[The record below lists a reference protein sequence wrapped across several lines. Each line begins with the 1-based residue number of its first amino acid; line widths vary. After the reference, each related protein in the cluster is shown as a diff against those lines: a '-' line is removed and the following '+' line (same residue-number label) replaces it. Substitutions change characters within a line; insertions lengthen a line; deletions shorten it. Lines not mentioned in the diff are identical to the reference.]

1 VNDHKY
7 GRSETDGMDHDSYL
21 RTIGLP
27 EFADRASDA
36 ARRGASLVSR
46 PPHATVTRETVEDR
60 YVYPVP
66 ELGDDG
72 TCGVGLADE
81 PYNLAPICG
90 LDYDPERL
98 RDHPN
103 TARLVALHETVEG
116 LAEETGAD
124 WLGVYRRATNAD
136 GEDVL
141 VKEAYVGEPS
151 RAEFPLTESF
161 AERSNNTTVGLSG
174 EAVLVDSVD
183 DYDGPYYEC
192 DGSVDSEFCCPVLAG
207 DEVVGI
213 VDAEAHEPEFFT
225 EDRVLAIAGACAA
238 LADSDLL
245 TPPRV
250 DS

>member
-1 VNDHKY
+1 
-7 GRSETDGMDHDSYL
+7 MDHDSYL
-21 RTIGLP
+21 RAIGLP
-27 EFADRASDA
+27 EHADVTADA
-36 ARRGASLVSR
+36 ARRGASLVAR
-46 PPHATVTRETVEDR
+46 PPHETVSLETVEDR

-66 ELGDDG
+66 EIGEDG
-72 TCGVGLADE
+72 ACGVGLADD

-90 LDYDPERL
+90 LEYDPERL

-103 TARLVALHETVEG
+103 TARLVALQTTVEA
-116 LAEETGAD
+116 LAAETNAD
-124 WLGVYRRATNAD
+124 WLGVYRRATNPD
-136 GEDVL
+136 GEAVL
-141 VKEAYVGEPS
+141 VKEAYVGESS
-151 RAEFPLTESF
+151 RAEFPLTEAF

-192 DGSVDSEFCCPVLAG
+192 DDSVQSEFCCPVLAG

-213 VDAEAHEPEFFT
+213 IDAEAHEPGFFT
-225 EDRVLAIAGACAA
+225 DERVLAIAGACAG

-250 DS
+250 DA